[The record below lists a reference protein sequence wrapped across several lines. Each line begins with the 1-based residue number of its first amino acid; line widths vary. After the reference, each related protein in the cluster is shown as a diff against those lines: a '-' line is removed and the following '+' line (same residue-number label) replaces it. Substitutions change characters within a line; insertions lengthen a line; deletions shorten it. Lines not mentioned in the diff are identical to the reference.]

1 MRKISNIS
9 IVFVVLVA
17 LVLVLLSNFVYVLV
31 SDDTDKQRGTIDVEG
46 VGYATAVPDIAE
58 LSISVET
65 QDMQLTVAQKEASDI
80 MNSVFKSLNNNGVSD
95 NDIQTIG
102 YSISPI
108 WVWNPD
114 KKISEFK
121 GYGVENDIRVK
132 IRDIERT
139 GDIIDD
145 AVIVGGNNIRIGGIN
160 FTVGDFNVYL
170 DKAREDAVI
179 NAKNKARMLADMS
192 GVELGSPIRIT
203 IDENIP
209 EIRNKSLAFR
219 EMSQSTPIGAGETS
233 IRVSVNI
240 IYEIN

>member
-145 AVIVGGNNIRIGGIN
+145 AVIAGGNNIRIGGIN

-209 EIRNKSLAFR
+209 EIRSKSLAFR
-219 EMSQSTPIGAGETS
+219 EMSQSTPISAGETS